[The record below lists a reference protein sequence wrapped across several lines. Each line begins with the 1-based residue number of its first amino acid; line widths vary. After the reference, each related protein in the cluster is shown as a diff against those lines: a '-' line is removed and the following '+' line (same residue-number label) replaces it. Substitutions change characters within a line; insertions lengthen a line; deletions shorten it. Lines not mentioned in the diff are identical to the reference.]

1 MIITETQNHALLLR
15 LDSGKGNLLG
25 QADIDNL
32 RDIVRDAE
40 NNSKVSFVYL
50 TGTGQSFC
58 TGANLA
64 EITLAED
71 TARIDHFFKSLDS
84 LLFELFSLSKPLV
97 AVVNGHSIGA
107 GFLLQGTA
115 DAVFLPNNPR
125 IKMGIP
131 ELELGL
137 TFDRTLQAVLEFYMG
152 SQHFIQEAYSSK
164 YFGVDRASAF
174 LNTFICEEADKCTEA
189 ALQAGQRLAK
199 NGPGFT
205 QLKGICRERTRKCIQ
220 ADLEQRGYQIFSKL
234 MASTS
239 S

>member
-1 MIITETQNHALLLR
+1 MIITETQDSALLLR

-25 QADIDNL
+25 QADIDQL
-32 RDIVRDAE
+32 RDLVRDAE
-40 NNSKVSFVYL
+40 SRRDVSFVHL

-64 EITLAED
+64 EVTQAGD
-71 TARIDHFFKSLDS
+71 PARIDNFFKSLDL

-125 IKMGIP
+125 IKLGIP

-152 SQHFIQEAYSSK
+152 THNFVQEAYSAK
-164 YFGVDRASAF
+164 YFGVDRAAAF
-174 LNTFICEEADKCTEA
+174 LNTSLCEDAERCKDA
-189 ALQAGQRLAK
+189 ALQTGQRLAK
-199 NGPGFT
+199 NAAGFAH
-205 QLKGICRERTRKCIQ
+205 LKSISRENTRKCIQ
-220 ADLEQRGYQIFSKL
+220 SDLDQRGYQIFSKL
-234 MASTS
+234 AAQKSL
-239 S
+239 